1 MERKYDNLERM
12 RKNIQKDR
20 DKLEALQEQIKVK
33 EAKLRDAEATRVA
46 ADVEAMGLSP
56 EQVGAVLD
64 LIQSGQIRLVMNGNR
79 VMRAISK
86 VKEDLGNEE
95 N

>member
-12 RKNIQKDR
+12 RKDIQKDR
-20 DKLEALQEQIKVK
+20 DKLEALQEQIKAK

-56 EQVGAVLD
+56 EQVGAILD

-86 VKEDLGNEE
+86 VKEDSGNEE

>member
-12 RKNIQKDR
+12 RKDIQKDR
-20 DKLEALQEQIKVK
+20 DKLEVLQEQIKAK

-86 VKEDLGNEE
+86 VKEDSGNEE

>member
-12 RKNIQKDR
+12 RKDIQKDR
-20 DKLEALQEQIKVK
+20 DKLEALQEQIKAK

-86 VKEDLGNEE
+86 VKEDSGNEE

>member
-12 RKNIQKDR
+12 RKDIQKDR

-86 VKEDLGNEE
+86 VKEDSGNEE